1 MSEDRELQIGKDAT
15 GKHRTHWA
23 SIGDVFAS
31 IDHDGTVYFDLD
43 GNESHLYLHGSIG
56 KEVVKPRAIRH
67 LTPEASDDV
76 WALAEAL
83 RKAQDAD
90 PEGQKAKRI
99 EALRKELATLTGAD
113 Q

>member
-1 MSEDRELQIGKDAT
+1 MSDDRELEIGNDAT

-31 IDHDGTVYFDLD
+31 IDHDGTVFFEMEGDED
-43 GNESHLYLHGSIG
+43 YLFLRGSIRSD
-56 KEVVKPRAIRH
+56 VKPGRVAH

-76 WALAEAL
+76 WTLAEAL

-99 EALRKELATLTGAD
+99 ESLRKELAALTGAD